1 PTEVTATLAGA
12 RRAFGRRIVAVFQ
25 PHRYTRTRDLF
36 RDFPTSFNDADVLL
50 VTGLYAASDE
60 PIAGVSGA
68 CLADASPG
76 PSPRTVHYVE
86 HRKDAPKAL
95 AEIIREGDLVL
106 TLGAGDITH
115 VGPELLGLLRA

>member
-1 PTEVTATLAGA
+1 TLAGA

-36 RDFPTSFNDADVLL
+36 RDFTTSFTDADVLL
-50 VTGLYAASDE
+50 VTGIYAASEE
-60 PIAGVSGA
+60 PIEGVSGA
-68 CLADASPG
+68 SLADAIRAHG
-76 PSPRTVHYVE
+76 HRNVHYVD

-95 AEIIREGDLVL
+95 AEIIREGVLVL
-106 TLGAGDITH
+106 TLGAGDIAH